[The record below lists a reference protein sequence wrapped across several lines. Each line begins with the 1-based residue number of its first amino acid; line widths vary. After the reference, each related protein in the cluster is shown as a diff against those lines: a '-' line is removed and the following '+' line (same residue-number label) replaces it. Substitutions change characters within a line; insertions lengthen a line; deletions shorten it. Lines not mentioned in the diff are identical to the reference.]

1 MEWCNSGGSAPA
13 TPGLTAHLP
22 QISAVAMGG
31 PVCDPV
37 RSTTT
42 KPITDHDP
50 HLPGVNYIGAPA
62 YLIVAEQHPNC
73 YDASCLW
80 IFQIDLPKHL

>member
-1 MEWCNSGGSAPA
+1 MEWCNSGGLAPA
-13 TPGLTAHLP
+13 TPGLTVHLP
-22 QISAVAMGG
+22 QIAAVAMGG

-50 HLPGVNYIGAPA
+50 HLPGVNYRGGRVDSSILLLLLSLLTHLACSFCGALGIG
-62 YLIVAEQHPNC
+62 
-73 YDASCLW
+73 
-80 IFQIDLPKHL
+80 